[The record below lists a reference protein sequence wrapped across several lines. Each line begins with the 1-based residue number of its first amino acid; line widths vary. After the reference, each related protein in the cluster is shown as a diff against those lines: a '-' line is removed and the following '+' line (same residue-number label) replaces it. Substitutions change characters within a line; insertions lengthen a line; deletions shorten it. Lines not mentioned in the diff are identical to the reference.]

1 MATSFVFIVGW
12 KAGRCNNVVE
22 VRLLRFSE
30 ACNDKVDKPPKQS
43 IYWFAQGQ
51 GEHDRDIPLRRV
63 SFPNIPFPESSMN
76 VSFVQSQTL
85 GSNGLGDNIHRAT
98 SLTSTLSLGHAH
110 NANEPYV
117 DPVAMHPLRLLPPS
131 SNASKKAHSG

>member
-1 MATSFVFIVGW
+1 MATSFVFIVDW

-22 VRLLRFSE
+22 VRLLRFWE

-43 IYWFAQGQ
+43 IYCI
-51 GEHDRDIPLRRV
+51 RPL
-63 SFPNIPFPESSMN
+63 PFPESSMN

-117 DPVAMHPLRLLPPS
+117 DPVAIHPLRLLPPS
-131 SNASKKAHSG
+131 SNASKKAHRG

>member
-22 VRLLRFSE
+22 
-30 ACNDKVDKPPKQS
+30 
-43 IYWFAQGQ
+43 
-51 GEHDRDIPLRRV
+51 
-63 SFPNIPFPESSMN
+63 
-76 VSFVQSQTL
+76 

>member
-1 MATSFVFIVGW
+1 MLRTAGKASSPFI
-12 KAGRCNNVVE
+12 
-22 VRLLRFSE
+22 S
-30 ACNDKVDKPPKQS
+30 D
-43 IYWFAQGQ
+43 
-51 GEHDRDIPLRRV
+51 
-63 SFPNIPFPESSMN
+63 
-76 VSFVQSQTL
+76 

-117 DPVAMHPLRLLPPS
+117 DPVAIHTLRLLPPS

>member
-1 MATSFVFIVGW
+1 MATSFVFIVDW

-43 IYWFAQGQ
+43 IYCI
-51 GEHDRDIPLRRV
+51 RPL
-63 SFPNIPFPESSMN
+63 PFPESSMN

-85 GSNGLGDNIHRAT
+85 VMMEAT
-98 SLTSTLSLGHAH
+98 DSETIYTEQLHL
-110 NANEPYV
+110 
-117 DPVAMHPLRLLPPS
+117 HPR
-131 SNASKKAHSG
+131 

>member
-30 ACNDKVDKPPKQS
+30 ACN
-43 IYWFAQGQ
+43 
-51 GEHDRDIPLRRV
+51 RDIGYNHTNVENRGESKLPLR
-63 SFPNIPFPESSMN
+63 PIPDFGDD
-76 VSFVQSQTL
+76 

>member
-1 MATSFVFIVGW
+1 MATSFVFIVDW

-22 VRLLRFSE
+22 VRLLRFWE

-43 IYWFAQGQ
+43 IYC
-51 GEHDRDIPLRRV
+51 
-63 SFPNIPFPESSMN
+63 
-76 VSFVQSQTL
+76 FVQSQTL

-117 DPVAMHPLRLLPPS
+117 DPVAIHPLRLLPPS
-131 SNASKKAHSG
+131 SNASKKAHRG